1 MTENKLTKVS
11 IGEQL
16 KKLRL
21 HAGLSQTEMA
31 AGLISESYY
40 SKVERGKHG
49 IDADVLIDLLAK
61 HHFGVIE
68 FFNNLVNQNSD
79 QNPDFELINEIT
91 FAQNRKDVKALDN
104 ISARVE
110 KMEKVNE
117 AVKIRLAR
125 AYAWIYH
132 SNNMVSDEVKK
143 AVKQRL
149 SKGDWGRSVYFY
161 LAASVILLDI
171 NDAYVF
177 VDQAFRSWE
186 RNPKNDT
193 FSLQSTGLIA
203 VNFLNCCYH
212 QQARPQYYRRAIN
225 FLEKLPI
232 EPAIG
237 LDKVL
242 GRYYEALFSNDKQ
255 TMGLVIELLKDT
267 GYYSII
273 QDTVD

>member
-1 MTENKLTKVS
+1 MENKITKIS

-91 FAQNRKDVKALDN
+91 FAQNRKDVTALDK
-104 ISARVE
+104 ISAKVE
-110 KMEKVNE
+110 KMEGEVSDN
-117 AVKIRLAR
+117 VKIRLAR

-132 SNNMVSDEVKK
+132 SNDMVSDEIKQAVKK
-143 AVKQRL
+143 TLNR
-149 SKGDWGRSVYFY
+149 GDWGRSIYFY
-161 LAASVILLDI
+161 LASSVILLNI
-171 NDAYVF
+171 SDAYQF
-177 VDQAFRSWE
+177 VDEAFRSWE
-186 RNPKNDT
+186 SHPKNDI
-193 FSLQSTGLIA
+193 FSLLGMGLIA

-212 QQARPQYYRRAIN
+212 EQARPQYYYRAIN
-225 FLEKLPI
+225 FLKELPI
-232 EPAIG
+232 DPAIG
-237 LDKVL
+237 LNKIL
-242 GRYYEALFSNDKQ
+242 GRYYEALFTDDKQ
-255 TMGLVIELLKDT
+255 TMNLIIEILKDT
-267 GYYSII
+267 GYYSTI
-273 QDTVD
+273 QDTVN

>member
-1 MTENKLTKVS
+1 MKENKLTKIS

-31 AGLISESYY
+31 AGVISESYY
-40 SKVERGKHG
+40 SKVERGVHG

-61 HHFGVIE
+61 HYFGVIE
-68 FFNNLVNQNSD
+68 FFNNLVNQNSN

-91 FAQNRKDVKALDN
+91 FAQNRKDVMALDK
-104 ISARVE
+104 IAAKIE
-110 KMEKVNE
+110 KMEEVSE
-117 AVKIRLAR
+117 TVKIRLAR
-125 AYAWIYH
+125 SYAWTYH
-132 SNNMVSDEVKK
+132 SNDMVSDEIKQ
-143 AVKQRL
+143 AVKQHL
-149 SKGDWGRSVYFY
+149 GKGDWGRSNYYY
-161 LAASVILLDI
+161 LGSTVILLDI
-171 NDAYVF
+171 SDAYQF
-177 VDQAFRSWE
+177 VDQAFHSWE
-186 RNPKNDT
+186 RDPKNDT

-212 QQARPQYYRRAIN
+212 RDARPEYYQRAIN
-225 FLEKLPI
+225 FLKKLPV

-237 LDKVL
+237 LNKIL
-242 GRYYEALFSNDKQ
+242 GRYYEALFTNDKQ
-255 TMGLVIELLKDT
+255 TMDIVIELLKDT